1 MVDIS
6 TVLHASISTEGVSLI
21 GNDVTVFVVEVNG
34 DVILDV
40 TNESRDDSVLFD
52 SRLDD
57 EDCVSLTDDGVSE
70 VILDVDAEVI
80 FDFTNENKE
89 D

>member
-1 MVDIS
+1 M
-6 TVLHASISTEGVSLI
+6 
-21 GNDVTVFVVEVNG
+21 
-34 DVILDV
+34 ILDV
-40 TNESRDDSVLFD
+40 TNESRDESDLVGSH
-52 SRLDD
+52 SDD
-57 EDCVSLTDDGVSE
+57 DCVKLEDDGVSE